1 MRQLFADL
9 VLRPCGRFRDKE
21 SFYGHP
27 VISEQSID
35 VIQNFAI
42 AVKLYRFAAIR
53 KDLKNL
59 IFFKELERSHF
70 VQRVTLHK
78 FLKETELYSNA
89 SIGSPLFICRKNTQ

>member
-1 MRQLFADL
+1 MPLHRLTYLPKVSAPAAHGYGRQLLPVQNQGSDRSQSRVLSSWHLFADL

-42 AVKLYRFAAIR
+42 AVKLS
-53 KDLKNL
+53 D
-59 IFFKELERSHF
+59 S
-70 VQRVTLHK
+70 
-78 FLKETELYSNA
+78 
-89 SIGSPLFICRKNTQ
+89 